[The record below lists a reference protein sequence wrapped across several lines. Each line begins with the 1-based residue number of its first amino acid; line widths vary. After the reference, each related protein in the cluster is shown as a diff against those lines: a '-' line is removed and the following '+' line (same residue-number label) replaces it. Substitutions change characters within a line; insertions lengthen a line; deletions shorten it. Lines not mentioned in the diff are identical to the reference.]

1 MQNNPKPKTVSGANK
16 HDSDVLLASNVSS
29 FKQWLLTQGYKVAE
43 PEPKHR
49 QTGILFWVDLPGC
62 KPVSVQEG
70 RGRNARFAMTHCRL
84 RPILKSYLTSPMS
97 NTIREV
103 VRQKAPG
110 PLLAVVD
117 RQVQPP
123 PATNNRSFDILPPAN
138 TYLLS
143 AEEIERA
150 LSTDATI
157 MAPPGGSS
165 FELPPVQHVFG
176 VRVAGDEVRGLTVA
190 AHMHVY
196 AGDGC
201 RAVHIAGY
209 PIHTA
214 DTDLK
219 SLAQKL
225 FLEASALPNA
235 TILVDARGLGA
246 AFLTHLQ
253 AFTSPTV
260 KRYGMMMGQP
270 LPKRGDTARYFN
282 RRAECSVLAAR
293 AIKDG
298 TLKLARPT
306 TGDAASH
313 LNLLGAKLPYSFD
326 DCARWHVPK
335 PDRLER
341 DLPSADLFEAICL
354 AFHSQPLPL
363 YVEKQAPPATEVQ
376 AAPVEPLSSFLIDLR
391 DDFAI
396 SCPLT
401 MNENETM
408 AAFANRRWEYAQAM
422 VKARP
427 AQSGD

>member
-16 HDSDVLLASNVSS
+16 HDRDVLLASNVSS

-49 QTGILFWVDLPGC
+49 ETGILFWVDLPGC

-97 NTIREV
+97 NSIRDV

-117 RQVQPP
+117 RKIQVEPTQNKHSIAIVP
-123 PATNNRSFDILPPAN
+123 PAASF
-138 TYLLS
+138 LLS

-150 LSTDATI
+150 LRHDAIILPIGATVVK
-157 MAPPGGSS
+157 
-165 FELPPVQHVFG
+165 LPPAQHVFG
-176 VRVAGDEVRGLTVA
+176 VRVGGDTARGLTVA

-196 AGDGC
+196 EGGGG
-201 RAVHIAGY
+201 RAVQVVGY

-219 SLAQKL
+219 SLALKL
-225 FLEASALPNA
+225 FQEASALPNA
-235 TILVDARGLGA
+235 TILVDAHGLGTV
-246 AFLTHLQ
+246 FLNHLQ
-253 AFTSPTV
+253 AINSTMV
-260 KRYGMMMGQP
+260 KLYGMMMGQP
-270 LPKRGDTARYFN
+270 LPKRGATATFFN

-298 TLKLARPT
+298 TLKLARPM
-306 TGDAASH
+306 TGDVASH
-313 LNLLGAKLPYSFD
+313 LDLLGAKLPFSID
-326 DCARWHVPK
+326 ESSRWHVPK
-335 PDRLER
+335 PSQMDSA
-341 DLPSADLFEAICL
+341 LPSADLFEAISL

-363 YVEKQAPPATEVQ
+363 HVEKRTAPVAEVQ
-376 AAPVEPLSSFLIDLR
+376 SATVEPLSPFLVDLR

-401 MNENETM
+401 LNADETM
-408 AAFANRRWEYAQAM
+408 AAFAIRRWEYAQAM